1 MHNRQ
6 ICCNDSSKHISRMN
20 KFVLTLV
27 LSLAVFS
34 GALAQNGSVLDR
46 IVAQV
51 NDHVILKSDIDSL
64 VKDIML
70 RDPAIAYEDIIWY
83 EILETQIDKYVLIEQ
98 AAIDSVV
105 VEDDQIERRLDDYIR
120 QLTAQF
126 GNETALEDA
135 LGKTIFEYKNEWRP
149 RVREN
154 ELANKVRE
162 NFRARISITRREVEE
177 FFSSIPTDSV
187 PTIPEQVQMAHIV
200 SIPPLSLDAKDR
212 AFKFASAIRDSILNH
227 GKSIEE
233 MARTHSADPSAR
245 QTGGVIPLM
254 NMSDLVPEYSAAA
267 AALEPGQVSEV
278 VETVFGYHV
287 IRLIRRVADQIET
300 NHVLIQISSLESED
314 EVAIRKLEAVRD
326 SLLNHGKSF
335 TEMARRHSDDKAT
348 APFGGRLMDPMTGD
362 TMLDIDR
369 LDPALYSMVILLD
382 NVGDISDPR
391 PYNVP
396 PSANQRE
403 LRKAYRLVQLQKK
416 IPEHR
421 ANLTDDYELI
431 ANYALQRKQLL
442 MLANYLDELR
452 KSIHVEYK
460 ITVPNRI

>member
-1 MHNRQ
+1 MKK
-6 ICCNDSSKHISRMN
+6 I
-20 KFVLTLV
+20 VLTL
-27 LSLAVFS
+27 
-34 GALAQNGSVLDR
+34 ALILTGLTSVHAQSARVLDR

-70 RDPAIAYEDIIWY
+70 RDPSIRYDDIVWY

-98 AAIDSVV
+98 AAIDSVTID
-105 VEDDQIERRLDDYIR
+105 EADIERRLDDYIR
-120 QLTAQF
+120 QMVAQM
-126 GNETALEDA
+126 GSESALEEA
-135 LGKTIFEYKNEWRP
+135 MGKSVFDYKNEWRP

-154 ELANKVRE
+154 ELASKVRE
-162 NFRARISITRREVEE
+162 NYRSKITITRREVEK
-177 FFSSIPTDSV
+177 FFSSIPPDSI
-187 PTIPEQVQMAHIV
+187 PMIPEQVQMAHIV
-200 SIPPLSLDAKDR
+200 AIPPLSGDAKER
-212 AFKFASAIRDSILNH
+212 AYAFASAIRDSILNH
-227 GKSIEE
+227 GVSIED
-233 MARTHSADPSAR
+233 MARRHSADPTAR
-245 QTGGVIPLM
+245 QTGGMIPLM

-267 AALEPGQVSEV
+267 AALEPGQISEV

-287 IRLIRRVADQIET
+287 IKLNRRVADQIET
-300 NHVLIQISSLESED
+300 YHVLIQISSSESED
-314 EVAIRKLEAVRD
+314 EVAIRKLEAIRD
-326 SLLNHGKSF
+326 SLINHGKSF

-396 PSANQRE
+396 PSSAQRE
-403 LRKAYRLVQLQKK
+403 MRKAYRLVQLQKK

-421 ANLTDDYELI
+421 ANLNDDYELI
-431 ANYALQRKQLL
+431 ANFALQRKQIE
-442 MLANYLDELR
+442 MLSKYLDELR
-452 KSIHVEYK
+452 QNIYVEYK

>member
-1 MHNRQ
+1 M
-6 ICCNDSSKHISRMN
+6 K
-20 KFVLTLV
+20 KFVLTL
-27 LSLAVFS
+27 
-34 GALAQNGSVLDR
+34 ALILTGLTSVHAQSARVLDR

-70 RDPAIAYEDIIWY
+70 RDPSIRYDDIVWY

-98 AAIDSVV
+98 AAIDSVTID
-105 VEDDQIERRLDDYIR
+105 EADIERRLDDYIR
-120 QLTAQF
+120 QMVAQM
-126 GNETALEDA
+126 GSESALEEA
-135 LGKTIFEYKNEWRP
+135 MGKTVFDYKNEWRP

-162 NFRARISITRREVEE
+162 NYRSKISITRREVEK
-177 FFSSIPTDSV
+177 FFSSIPQDSI
-187 PTIPEQVQMAHIV
+187 PMIPEQVQMAHIV
-200 SIPPLSLDAKDR
+200 SIPPLSGDAKER
-212 AFKFASAIRDSILNH
+212 AYAFASAIRDSILNH
-227 GKSIEE
+227 GVTIED
-233 MARTHSADPSAR
+233 MARRHSADPTAR
-245 QTGGVIPLM
+245 QTGGMIPLM

-267 AALEPGQVSEV
+267 AALEPGQISEV

-287 IRLIRRVADQIET
+287 IKLNRRVADQIET
-300 NHVLIQISSLESED
+300 HHVLIQISSSESED
-314 EVAIRKLEAVRD
+314 EVAIRKLEAIRD

-396 PSANQRE
+396 PSSAQRE
-403 LRKAYRLVQLQKK
+403 MRKAYRLVQLQKK

-421 ANLTDDYELI
+421 ANLNDDYELI
-431 ANYALQRKQLL
+431 ANFALQRKQIE
-442 MLANYLDELR
+442 MLSKYLDELR
-452 KSIHVEYK
+452 QNIYVEYK